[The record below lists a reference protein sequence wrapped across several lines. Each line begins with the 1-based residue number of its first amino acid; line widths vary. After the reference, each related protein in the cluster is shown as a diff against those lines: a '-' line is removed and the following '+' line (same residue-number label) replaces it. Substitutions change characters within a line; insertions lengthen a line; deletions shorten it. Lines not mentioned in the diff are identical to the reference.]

1 MASRAPFPPP
11 RADASPAA
19 GLPVVQGESLP
30 PFRQIQ
36 GSTQQK
42 RKRDSARGLTRAS
55 NRRPSQSCRQGTP
68 QRTPDP
74 QVQVCAWHSSSK
86 VCCGLEPRV
95 VSEVWVNGRKWPEV
109 GRSSSRR
116 IIHQVALDQTT
127 WRVDSGRTNVP

>member
-1 MASRAPFPPP
+1 MVDYWRIIVEAAPCGHAPFPPP

-19 GLPVVQGESLP
+19 GLPIVQGERLP

-36 GSTQQK
+36 RSFTK
-42 RKRDSARGLTRAS
+42 PLWK
-55 NRRPSQSCRQGTP
+55 
-68 QRTPDP
+68 RTPDP
-74 QVQVCAWHSSSK
+74 HVQVCAWHSSSK
-86 VCCGLEPRV
+86 VCCGLEARV

-127 WRVDSGRTNVP
+127 